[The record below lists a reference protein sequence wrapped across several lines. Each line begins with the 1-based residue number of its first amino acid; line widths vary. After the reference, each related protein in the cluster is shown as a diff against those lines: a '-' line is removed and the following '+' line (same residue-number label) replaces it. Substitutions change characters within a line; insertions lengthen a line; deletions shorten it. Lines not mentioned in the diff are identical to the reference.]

1 VAISE
6 PRSERLR
13 VFFALW
19 PAATVARRLH
29 ALARTLQRECGGRVM
44 RTDTLHLTL
53 AFLGDQTP
61 ERVAESIEIAR
72 RIEFAPFSLNM
83 DTVGCWMHNRIV
95 WAGCAA
101 PAPELALLAAA
112 LESELGAAHFPL
124 EKRDFTPHMTLV
136 RNALRRPAPK
146 PLDAISWNVGE
157 LVLVA
162 SERKA
167 DGAHYRVLERRAAGK

>member
-1 VAISE
+1 VATSE

-44 RTDTLHLTL
+44 RTETLHLTL

-72 RIEFAPFSLNM
+72 RIEFAPFAVKM
-83 DTVGCWMHNRIV
+83 DTVGCWMHNHIV
-95 WAGCAA
+95 WAGCTV
-101 PAPELALLAAA
+101 PPPELGTLAAS
-112 LESELGAAHFPL
+112 LEAGLGAAHFPL
-124 EKRDFTPHMTLV
+124 DERDFAPHMTLV
-136 RNALRRPAPK
+136 RNALRRPAPRAF
-146 PLDAISWNVGE
+146 DAISWDVGE
-157 LVLVA
+157 LVLVV
-162 SERKA
+162 SQRKA
-167 DGAHYRVLERRAAGK
+167 DGAHYRVLERRAARR